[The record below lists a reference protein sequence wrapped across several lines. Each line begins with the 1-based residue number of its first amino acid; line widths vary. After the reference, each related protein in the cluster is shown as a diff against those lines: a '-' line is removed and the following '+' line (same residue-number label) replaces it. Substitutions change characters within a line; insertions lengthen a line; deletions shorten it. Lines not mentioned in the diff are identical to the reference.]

1 MLSLTSFNLK
11 PAISGMV
18 SLAAVIRVPDFDMF
32 CVGTEVVVDVVVDD
46 DVEVTFVLSGAL
58 AGVTVSF

>member
-1 MLSLTSFNLK
+1 
-11 PAISGMV
+11 MV

-32 CVGTEVVVDVVVDD
+32 CVGTDVVVDVVVDD